1 MTVKDRGPSEA
12 IASYLRARLRQGR
25 VYNPTR
31 LIAAETGLSTHV
43 VGVRMGIM
51 MKETW
56 HGMAI
61 SVWSDT
67 VWHVREMQRHG
78 CKAI

>member
-1 MTVKDRGPSEA
+1 MTTENRGPSEV
-12 IASYLRARLRQGR
+12 IASYLKARLRQGR

-31 LIAAETGLSTHV
+31 LIAAKTGLSTRM

-56 HGMAI
+56 HGLKI
-61 SVWSDT
+61 SIWSAT
-67 VWHVREMQRHG
+67 VWHVKEMQRYG
-78 CKAI
+78 REAI

>member
-1 MTVKDRGPSEA
+1 MTVEDRGPSEA

-43 VGVRMGIM
+43 VGVRMGM
-51 MKETW
+51 MTKETW
-56 HGMAI
+56 HGMVI